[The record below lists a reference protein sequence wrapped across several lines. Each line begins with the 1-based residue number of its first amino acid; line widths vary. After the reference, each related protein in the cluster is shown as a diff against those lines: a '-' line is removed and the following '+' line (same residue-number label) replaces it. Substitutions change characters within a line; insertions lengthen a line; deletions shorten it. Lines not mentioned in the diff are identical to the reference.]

1 MAKGRSSN
9 GNGNIVTHKGRPKPY
24 QVQYTLDG
32 QRRSGGYF
40 ATMEEANRALR
51 AITSGIDAGTHI
63 EPSKMTLASWSDIW
77 LKEYTMDTKSSTLAQ
92 YEAYFRNHINP
103 ILGKMK
109 LSDIQ
114 PHDVQKLIN
123 HLQRASNGS
132 KPLAYKT
139 VKNVHGALSTC
150 LKQAVTLKYIRDNP
164 ATGCK
169 LPRKDTDTKPDMM
182 PLDSEQIRTFQ
193 KALRGHKY
201 ERFFL
206 FLLNT
211 GVRLSEAIGLQWSKV
226 DFKTG
231 KVKID
236 GQIGTIRKAGEQRTR
251 TATKKRNVRVFIA
264 PASVLELLKDQRTD
278 QLRARLA
285 AGKLWNNTDDL
296 VFTTELGNS
305 LPHRT
310 VESAF
315 ESIVNSCGLEG
326 HRVHDLRHTF
336 AVEAIRAGVDYET
349 ISKHLGH
356 ADPGFTLR
364 VYADVTDDMRKD
376 AAEKLQRLYDLR
388 DAAAL

>member
-1 MAKGRSSN
+1 MAKGRASN
-9 GNGNIVTHKGRPKPY
+9 GNGNIVAHKGRAKPY

-32 QRRSGGYF
+32 QRKSGGYF
-40 ATMEEANRALR
+40 ATMEEANKALR
-51 AITSGIDAGTHI
+51 AITSGIDSGTHI
-63 EPSKMTLASWSDIW
+63 EPSKMTLQAWSDIW
-77 LKEYTMDTKSSTLAQ
+77 LKEYTIDTKSSTLAQ
-92 YEAYFRNHINP
+92 YESYFRNHINP
-103 ILGKMK
+103 ILGKAK

-123 HLQRASNGS
+123 HLQRASSGS

-139 VKNVHGALSTC
+139 VKNIHGCLSTC
-150 LKQAVTLKYIRDNP
+150 LSQAVTLKYIRDNP
-164 ATGCK
+164 STGCK
-169 LPRKDTDTKPDMM
+169 LPRKDTDTKSDMM
-182 PLDSEQIRTFQ
+182 PLDSEQIRIFQ
-193 KALRGHKY
+193 KAVSGHKY

-211 GVRLSEAIGLQWSKV
+211 GVRLSEAIGLQWSKI

-231 KVKID
+231 KIKID
-236 GQIGTIRKAGEQRTR
+236 GQVGTIRKAGEQRTR

-264 PASVLELLKDQRTD
+264 PLSILALLKDQQRD
-278 QLRARLA
+278 QLRARLL
-285 AGKLWNNTDDL
+285 AGQMWNNSDNL

-310 VESAF
+310 IESAF
-315 ESIVNSCGLEG
+315 ESIVKGCGLEG
-326 HRVHDLRHTF
+326 HRIHDLRHTF

-376 AAEKLQRLYDLR
+376 AAEKLQRLFDLR
-388 DAAAL
+388 ASGIL

>member
-63 EPSKMTLASWSDIW
+63 EPSKMTLASWSEIW

-193 KALRGHKY
+193 KALHGHKY

>member
-9 GNGNIVTHKGRPKPY
+9 GNGNIVTHKGRAKPY
-24 QVQYTLDG
+24 QIQYTMNG
-32 QRRSGGYF
+32 QRKSGGYF
-40 ATMEEANRALR
+40 ATMEEANKALR
-51 AITSGIDAGTHI
+51 SITSGIDAGTHI
-63 EPSKMTLASWSDIW
+63 EPSKMTLAAWSDIW
-77 LKEYTMDTKSSTLAQ
+77 LKEYTTDTKSSTLAQ
-92 YEAYFRNHINP
+92 YESYFKNHINP
-103 ILGKMK
+103 ILGKVK

-123 HLQRASNGS
+123 HLQRASSGS

-139 VKNVHGALSTC
+139 IKNIHGALSTC

-182 PLDSEQIRTFQ
+182 PLDSDQIRIFQ
-193 KALRGHKY
+193 AAIKGHKY

-211 GVRLSEAIGLQWSKV
+211 GVRLSEAIGLMWSKV

-231 KVKID
+231 KIKID
-236 GQIGTIRKAGEQRTR
+236 AQMGTIRRAGEQRTL
-251 TATKKRNVRVFIA
+251 TASKSRNVRVFIA
-264 PASVLELLKDQRTD
+264 PPSVLALLKDQQLD
-278 QLRARLA
+278 QMCLRLA
-285 AGKLWNNTDDL
+285 AGPLWSNPDNL
-296 VFTTELGNS
+296 VFTTETGNS

-315 ESIVNSCGLEG
+315 ESVVKSCGLEG
-326 HRVHDLRHTF
+326 HRLHDLRHTF

-376 AAEKLQRLYDLR
+376 AAEKLQRLFDLR
-388 DAAAL
+388 DSGAI

>member
-1 MAKGRSSN
+1 MAKGRASN
-9 GNGNIVTHKGRPKPY
+9 GNGNVVYHKGRAKPY
-24 QVQYTLDG
+24 QVQYTLNG
-32 QRRSGGYF
+32 QRKSGGYF
-40 ATMEEANRALR
+40 ATSEDANKALR
-51 AITSGIDAGTHI
+51 AVTSSIDSGTHI
-63 EPSKMTLASWSDIW
+63 EPSQMTLSAWSDIW
-77 LKEYTMDTKSSTLAQ
+77 LKEYTTDTKSSTLAQ
-92 YEAYFRNHINP
+92 YESYFRNHINP
-103 ILGKMK
+103 NLGKVK
-109 LSDIQ
+109 LSSLQ

-123 HLQRASNGS
+123 HLQRASNGT

-139 VKNVHGALSTC
+139 IKNVHGCLSTC

-169 LPRKDTDTKPDMM
+169 LPRQDTDTKTDMM
-182 PLDSEQIRTFQ
+182 PLDSEQIRAFQ
-193 KALRGHKY
+193 KAISGHKY

-231 KVKID
+231 KIKID
-236 GQIGTIRKAGEQRTR
+236 AQMGTIRKKGESRTL
-251 TATKKRNVRVFIA
+251 TATKKRNIRVFIA
-264 PASVLELLKDQRTD
+264 PPSVIALLKLQQRE
-278 QLRARLA
+278 QFQARLL
-285 AGKLWNNTDDL
+285 AGQLWNSTDNL

-310 VESAF
+310 IESAF
-315 ESIVNSCGLEG
+315 ESIIKTCGLEG
-326 HRVHDLRHTF
+326 HRIHDLRHTF

-364 VYADVTDDMRKD
+364 VYADVTDDMKKD
-376 AAEKLQRLYDLR
+376 AAEKLERLFSLR
-388 DAAAL
+388 ASGIL